1 MAIGLD
7 RRELLVRTGV
17 ILLLVPLATAC
28 ASYGGSGPG
37 TDAASCDGID
47 TTSSVA
53 ASHTH
58 TLCVPNTDL
67 SSPPAAGA
75 TYTTSNN
82 GGHTHTVT
90 LAQAQLQQIE
100 EGGTVTVTSSN
111 VQGHTHAFAIHRA

>member
-1 MAIGLD
+1 MAIELD

-17 ILLLVPLATAC
+17 ILLLVPIVGC
-28 ASYGGSGPG
+28 SSYGSSGASA
-37 TDAASCDGID
+37 DAASCDGVD

-67 SSPPAAGA
+67 SSPPATGA

-100 EGGTVTVTSSN
+100 AGGTVTVTSSN
-111 VQGHTHAFAIHRA
+111 VQGHTHTFAIHRA